1 MERLTILLER
11 IIPFW
16 EEDHRI
22 CDCKLAALLGESIVL
37 AIITALLLL
46 TLLHFLSKRKGHKGI
61 NLFWPFALV
70 WILGF
75 AIYNVGMYTGEI
87 CSLFGNVPMAII
99 HAFGMFILE
108 SDVSAIHNHFHNNG
122 WFMFGFSL
130 VHFLAA
136 FISLWFV
143 IKHFGFNIIAA
154 LKRFFE
160 TLRCTKKA
168 TTYLFWGMNDGTYHL
183 AKSINKWHSEKYNDD
198 YRIIIVRTNSD
209 SESGTYQNGINRL
222 FNFLSLNNKDME
234 KLRNLRKY
242 CIISNTFVN
251 LANLDMSSLK
261 SNDIFKELG
270 LLSTRKLIDKMTS
283 GDVHLFFLSEEEQN
297 NIQSIANMKQDCS
310 LAKHNVHYYCH
321 ARYNSVN
328 RVIED
333 LDFLPNISL
342 HIVDSSHLSIECL
355 KRKPEYQPINFVDI
369 DTNKNI
375 GTVTT
380 PFTSLI
386 IGFGETGKDALRYLY
401 EFGAFVDTDNSRG
414 TRRSNFVCHVVD
426 KQMNS
431 IKGPFLNASPQVFKA
446 KNSDASGSLVNLH
459 AIDCNSDEFYNE
471 LLAKITS
478 TLNYVVISTGDDE
491 TNITLAVRLLKH
503 VRREGR
509 DFTKLRIFVRCYKS
523 VLYPHMYE
531 IANHYNEGEERIVLF
546 GHDEQ
551 LYTYSMIV
559 EDEFEKRGKDYYE
572 AYRTLNPQYDED
584 GSWEQRRNKL
594 LGLIKLKR
602 TGFDPVTG
610 RAMFMEEP
618 VVQPSPPSLSNLQKL
633 RRKETQDRANAMHES
648 TKMKVLETVIND
660 WYSSLVPKLYT
671 FTEINNRIIVVV
683 KRLKP
688 TNSTKKKGVKYAVGE
703 REQTLL
709 DNLARLE
716 HLRWSASHEVM
727 GYIPMPLS
735 ISSKD
740 RGCDETRGW
749 HNCLIAWEELDAES
763 DKISSVED
771 YKAFDYAV
779 VETTIDER
787 RKLLENNDR

>member
-1 MERLTILLER
+1 MEGLTVFLEK

-16 EEDHRI
+16 EDCRI
-22 CDCKLAALLGESIVL
+22 CDCKLVTLLGESVVL
-37 AIITALLLL
+37 AIITALLLVF
-46 TLLHFLSKRKGHKGI
+46 LLHFLSLRKEHKGI
-61 NLFWPFALV
+61 SLFWPFALV
-70 WILGF
+70 WLSGF
-75 AIYNVGMYTGEI
+75 VIYDVGMYTGEPW
-87 CSLFGNVPMAII
+87 SLLGNVPMAVL

-108 SDVSAIHNHFHNNG
+108 SDVSAIHELFHNSG
-122 WFMFGFSL
+122 WFMFGFSF

-136 FISLWFV
+136 CISLWFV

-154 LKRFFE
+154 LKRNFE
-160 TLRCTKKA
+160 ALIYTKKS
-168 TTYLFWGMNDGTYHL
+168 TTYMFWGMNDGTYYL
-183 AKSINKWHSEKYNDD
+183 AKSINKWHRMNNNDD

-209 SESGTYQNGINRL
+209 SEPNSNQNGINRL

-234 KLRNLRKY
+234 KLCDLRKY
-242 CIISNTFVN
+242 CITSNTFVN
-251 LANLDMSSLK
+251 LANLDLSSLN
-261 SNDIFKELG
+261 SYDIFKELG
-270 LLSTRKLIDKMTS
+270 LLLTKKLIDKNTS
-283 GDVHLFFLSEEEQN
+283 GDIHLFFLSEDEQD
-297 NIQSIANMKQDCS
+297 NIQSIANMKQDCT
-310 LAKHNVHYYCH
+310 LAKHKVHYYCH

-333 LDFLPNISL
+333 IDFLPNTSL

-380 PFTSLI
+380 PFTCLI

-401 EFGAFVDTDNSRG
+401 EFGAFVDTDNSHG
-414 TRRSNFVCHVVD
+414 TQRSKFTCHVVD
-426 KQMNS
+426 KQLDS
-431 IKGPFLNASPQVFKA
+431 IKGPFLNASPEVFKA
-446 KNSDASGSLVNLH
+446 QNADGSGLLVNLH

-471 LLAKITS
+471 LLPKITPS
-478 TLNYVVISTGDDE
+478 LNYVVISTGDDE
-491 TNITLAVRLLKH
+491 TNITLAVRIFKY

-509 DFTKLRIFVRCYKS
+509 NFSRLRIFVRSYKS

-602 TGFDPVTG
+602 MGFDPVTG
-610 RAMFMEEP
+610 RAMFTEEP
-618 VVQPSPPSLSNLQKL
+618 VAHPSKPSLNNLQKL

-648 TKMKVLETVIND
+648 TKLKVLETIIND
-660 WYSSLVPKLYT
+660 WYTSLVPKLYN
-671 FTEINNRIIVVV
+671 FTEINNRIIVLVNRI
-683 KRLKP
+683 KSD
-688 TNSTKKKGVKYAVGE
+688 NSSKKKGVKYPVEA
-703 REQTLL
+703 REQILL
-709 DNLARLE
+709 DNLAKLE
-716 HLRWSASHEVM
+716 HLRWNASHEVM

-735 ISSKD
+735 VPSND

-763 DKISSVED
+763 DKISYVED